1 LFHLRHGEEQA
12 ALHIRSGLLEQ
23 ASRVSPFIN
32 PQMKTGAKMSANQTT
47 ILVVDDFDDT
57 RLLLRTW
64 LERKGFRVIEA
75 TDGNEAVAQAE
86 SEGPDLIIMDVE
98 MPGLDG
104 LAATRKI
111 RSLKTMENVP
121 VVAVSAYGAEQ
132 FRAEALAAGCN
143 EYLSTPFEPDDL
155 EKVIRAFLNSRGPQ

>member
-1 LFHLRHGEEQA
+1 
-12 ALHIRSGLLEQ
+12 
-23 ASRVSPFIN
+23 
-32 PQMKTGAKMSANQTT
+32 
-47 ILVVDDFDDT
+47 
-57 RLLLRTW
+57 
-64 LERKGFRVIEA
+64 
-75 TDGNEAVAQAE
+75 
-86 SEGPDLIIMDVE
+86 MDVE

-143 EYLSTPFEPDDL
+143 EYLSTPFEPADL